1 MLFICRNRIRLFVC
15 LQMLCRPPDTWVAC
29 TVTVPGLPHA
39 QHISMDLPH
48 ATEGPLQECRLFG
61 VPALGWPWG
70 CSQKGQ
76 FRKLTHLEAGK
87 EQLWQQSEL
96 LLVLR
101 VLRDIFKSGT
111 KCYNNLCHAFTFI
124 WMYISFGTCIFF
136 LSKIFAEFISKRL
149 FNKNLSFFFFFLSHC
164 WIQKILAEFSEAGGK
179 LPGKDACTLHMT
191 WKVSPERGY
200 SLDWV
205 FVQWLHL
212 NIQLLSW
219 QILPWNELF
228 CLASCCPVK
237 LHFISLYRNYPKPC
251 FCPWS
256 MPQVGRQSLLISLR
270 GKALLRKVKNLW
282 RTVHFGKKKHF
293 MPSRGILLS
302 YRLSASS

>member
-48 ATEGPLQECRLFG
+48 ATKRPLQECRLFG

-149 FNKNLSFFFFFLSHC
+149 FNKNLSFFFFFFKPLLNTKNFSWIFRGWWKTAWERCLHSAYDMKSKPRKGILSRLSFCPVVTFKYSTAVMANPPLKWVILPGIVLSSQIAFHIL
-164 WIQKILAEFSEAGGK
+164 IQKLSQTMF
-179 LPGKDACTLHMT
+179 LPLEYAPSGQAVFANK
-191 WKVSPERGY
+191 PERK
-200 SLDWV
+200 SL
-205 FVQWLHL
+205 
-212 NIQLLSW
+212 
-219 QILPWNELF
+219 
-228 CLASCCPVK
+228 A
-237 LHFISLYRNYPKPC
+237 
-251 FCPWS
+251 
-256 MPQVGRQSLLISLR
+256 
-270 GKALLRKVKNLW
+270 
-282 RTVHFGKKKHF
+282 
-293 MPSRGILLS
+293 
-302 YRLSASS
+302 